1 MRSVIYPGKREVGHA
16 WAYRPDLAETFA
28 RLAEIERVLPVFDVF
43 HFGPIVP
50 IAVRILG
57 EDALTE

>member
-16 WAYRPDLAETFA
+16 WAYLPHLAETFA

-43 HFGPIVP
+43 HCGQIC
-50 IAVRILG
+50 AHCC
-57 EDALTE
+57 